1 MKRLCA
7 LLVCLLASTDLFP
20 VSPRAAV
27 SWIQNGVRL
36 CGAADT
42 QSYQFAA
49 PDGAGGAIV
58 VWEDYRGPISR
69 VYAQRVNADGAVLWQ
84 ADGIPI
90 LSTGAQT
97 YPQIVSDGAGGAIVA
112 WMDYRASSANS
123 DIYAQRIDGDGTPLW
138 GTYGVPVCTAIYLQK
153 YPCVVSD
160 GAGGA
165 IVAWEDFRAI
175 GGTAD
180 IYAQRVSA
188 EGQAQ
193 WTADGVVVCGAQLD
207 QLAPWADPD
216 GAGGAV
222 VVWNDFRDAENGV
235 YAQRID
241 AAGAALWTAD
251 GIEMY
256 AIVEGEQYPWIVG
269 DGAGGAVVA
278 WTDSRGG
285 EKDVY
290 AQRIGAA
297 GAFEWDANSV
307 PVCSAGGDQV
317 NPVIATDGA
326 GGACVAWMDF
336 RAGDWDVYAQ
346 RVSSG
351 GTRMW
356 TSTGVPVSEG
366 SPDQGHPVIV
376 ADGQGG
382 AVIAWE
388 GVDLAGGTSDNVY
401 GQRLGS
407 SGERLWPH
415 DGPMDGTPVCE
426 EPLCQL
432 LPRVVPDGAG
442 GAIFAWMD
450 FRSDNWDIYAQRVRG
465 SGGIVATL
473 LRSSSIEC
481 SDGAITIAWT
491 LSTVDEGVEFRVLRA
506 RADGDALR
514 EEAFG
519 EVSSPT
525 IAREGLAF
533 RFVDE
538 GVEPGATYRY
548 RVDVVLGAE
557 RRELF
562 TTEPVRVPPL
572 TLALFQNHPNPFNPS
587 TTIAFRLPERGNVRL
602 AVYDASGAL
611 VRRLLD
617 GVLEQGKHSATWDGR
632 DGAGRPAG
640 SGVYL
645 CRLEAGT
652 GALTRKMILL
662 K

>member
-7 LLVCLLASTDLFP
+7 LLACLLTSSALLLA
-20 VSPRAAV
+20 SPRAAA
-27 SWIQNGVRL
+27 SWIRNGVRL
-36 CGAADT
+36 CGASDT

-69 VYAQRVNADGAVLWQ
+69 VYAQRVTADGAVLWQ

-123 DIYAQRIDGDGTPLW
+123 DIYAQRIDGAGTPLW
-138 GTYGVPVCTAIYLQK
+138 GAYGVSVCTAIYLQK
-153 YPCVVSD
+153 YPCIISD

-165 IVAWEDFRAI
+165 IVVWEDYRAI

-180 IYAQRVSA
+180 IYAQRISA
-188 EGQAQ
+188 EGQVQ

-222 VVWNDFRDAENGV
+222 VVWNDFRDAENGIC
-235 YAQRID
+235 AQRID
-241 AAGAALWTAD
+241 ATGAALWTAD

-256 AIVEGEQYPWIVG
+256 AIVAGEQYPWIVG
-269 DGAGGAVVA
+269 DGTGGAIVA

-290 AQRIGAA
+290 AQRVGAA

-317 NPVIATDGA
+317 NPVIAPDGA
-326 GGACVAWMDF
+326 GGVFAAWMDF

-351 GTRMW
+351 GNRMW

-388 GVDLAGGTSDNVY
+388 GVDLAGETSYNVY

-407 SGERLWPH
+407 SGDRLWPH
-415 DGPMDGTPVCE
+415 DEPMDGTPVCE
-426 EPLCQL
+426 EALCQL

-473 LRSSSIEC
+473 LQSSSIEC
-481 SDGAITIAWT
+481 SDGAVRITWT
-491 LSTVDEGVEFRVLRA
+491 LSAVDEGVEFRVLRA
-506 RADGDALR
+506 RADGEVHGED
-514 EEAFG
+514 AFG
-519 EVSSPT
+519 EMPST
-525 IAREGLAF
+525 GIAREGHAL
-533 RFVDE
+533 RFVD
-538 GVEPGATYRY
+538 GDVEPGGTYLY

-562 TTEPVRVPPL
+562 TTDPVRVPALPL
-572 TLALFQNHPNPFNPS
+572 TLFQNHPNPLNPS
-587 TTIAFRLPERGNVRL
+587 TTIPFYLPERGGVRL
-602 AVYDASGAL
+602 AIYDARGAL

-617 GVLEQGKHSATWDGR
+617 GLMEKGKHSISWDGC
-632 DGAGRPAG
+632 DGAGRPAD
-640 SGVYL
+640 SGVYF
-645 CRLEAGT
+645 CRLEAGKSV
-652 GALTRKMILL
+652 LTRKMILL
-662 K
+662 R